1 LLQARDGRFV
11 KSHRLWR
18 GVAAVVLALVIGWG
32 IWQRQVFSAEHLEA
46 LVSSFGLL
54 APLAFVALYV
64 VTCLLALPGSLMTML
79 AGALFGPV
87 LGTLYGL
94 TGATL
99 GATAAFLIARYIAS
113 DWVAATAGGRL
124 KRLVEGVESE
134 GWRFVAFVRLVPL
147 FPFSITNFAFG
158 LTRLPVLPYFGA
170 TFVCMAPA
178 AIVFAY
184 LGFVGREAM
193 GGGGD
198 LAQKA
203 LLALSLL
210 AAIALIPVM
219 VRHRRR
225 QKLRADQ

>member
-1 LLQARDGRFV
+1 MNRQRRRY
-11 KSHRLWR
+11 SLWR
-18 GVAAVVLALVIGWG
+18 GVAAVVLALLIACG
-32 IWQRQVFSAEHLEA
+32 IWQRQIFSAEHLET
-46 LVSSFGLL
+46 LVTGFGPL
-54 APLAFVALYV
+54 APLAFMALYV
-64 VTCLLALPGSLMTML
+64 VSCMLALPGSLMTML

-87 LGTLYGL
+87 LGAVYGL
-94 TGATL
+94 TGATI

-113 DWVAATAGGRL
+113 DWVAAKAGGRL
-124 KRLVEGVESE
+124 KQLVEGVESE

-158 LTRLPVLPYFGA
+158 LTRLPVLPYASA
-170 TFVCMAPA
+170 TFVCMAPGA
-178 AIVFAY
+178 VVFAY

-198 LAQKA
+198 LVRKA

-210 AAIALIPVM
+210 AAAALIPVM

-225 QKLRADQ
+225 QRKPTQLEQ